1 MGRSGWDPDGSGGCG
16 LCHWGSN
23 VVATPSLSF
32 PRVPCDPR
40 PTRAANWPGTSL
52 YRHRPRLRSPA
63 FASTATMT
71 GCLEGIWSLMGV
83 VNGPNSDRFRLIL
96 TRADLPD

>member
-1 MGRSGWDPDGSGGCG
+1 
-16 LCHWGSN
+16 
-23 VVATPSLSF
+23 
-32 PRVPCDPR
+32 
-40 PTRAANWPGTSL
+40 
-52 YRHRPRLRSPA
+52 LRSPA